1 MGNDNNNAKD
11 TEIQQPHETSSF
23 IDSNANNTAH
33 PSDEHHQ
40 AVTSNNPTSESI
52 QQPSYQQLHEAML
65 AAVNSHG
72 VGSLS
77 PHGLVAAAAAAMAA
91 AASSSSTPNASPIS
105 PTANASSTTITQS
118 ETTPQVHHSK
128 HKPLHEL
135 DVTKRESIRAA
146 NRERKKKWRIHN
158 EERNKDNDLRCRV
171 NKRATKLYGT
181 ADTPEKKAWA
191 QEEFEKRRQK
201 RMEKER
207 RKNAIDNVLSVPGSP
222 HLEKPQE
229 MSSLSEQS
237 VLNGVSDQLGY
248 YNMQQQQQQAPPL
261 VDPAAAAKML
271 DFPPELQRQLLE
283 QLNNMIAM
291 TNNGEKLPS
300 SSTSNDDSS
309 SQAQLQQQPQD
320 EDQVAP
326 NNQES
331 THEEQGLSSS
341 TSASNSA
348 HNSPLQDKSE
358 EEESK
363 DGQQQQQQ
371 QDDKKPEYPMDAVLT
386 LMQLNA
392 GWRE

>member
-11 TEIQQPHETSSF
+11 TEIQRPHETSSF

-158 EERNKDNDLRCRV
+158 EERS
-171 NKRATKLYGT
+171 
-181 ADTPEKKAWA
+181 E
-191 QEEFEKRRQK
+191 
-201 RMEKER
+201 
-207 RKNAIDNVLSVPGSP
+207 
-222 HLEKPQE
+222 
-229 MSSLSEQS
+229 SSLQHMRRRGLGWVDGWGWLSHRRY
-237 VLNGVSDQLGY
+237 VHGCIDQMCTL
-248 YNMQQQQQQAPPL
+248 
-261 VDPAAAAKML
+261 
-271 DFPPELQRQLLE
+271 FRQRQ
-283 QLNNMIAM
+283 
-291 TNNGEKLPS
+291 
-300 SSTSNDDSS
+300 
-309 SQAQLQQQPQD
+309 
-320 EDQVAP
+320 
-326 NNQES
+326 
-331 THEEQGLSSS
+331 
-341 TSASNSA
+341 
-348 HNSPLQDKSE
+348 
-358 EEESK
+358 
-363 DGQQQQQQ
+363 
-371 QDDKKPEYPMDAVLT
+371 
-386 LMQLNA
+386 
-392 GWRE
+392 